1 VFAIHYKPRKISEL
15 SPKDS
20 KVALVGN
27 ITQRKDSSFVLDDG
41 TARIEIFF
49 DNDSINVLDIKL
61 ARAFCSVTEDKL
73 HVDVVQ
79 KLDGLDLSLFK
90 KTEDLYSRYYV

>member
-1 VFAIHYKPRKISEL
+1 MFAVNYKPKKISEL

-20 KVALVGN
+20 KVALLGN
-27 ITQRKDSSFVLDDG
+27 ITQRKDGSFVLDDG

-49 DNDSINVLDIKL
+49 DNSAFNVLDIKL
-61 ARAFCSVTEDKL
+61 ARIFCSVSEEKL
-73 HVDVVQ
+73 SADIIQ
-79 KLDGLDLSLFK
+79 NLEGLDLDLFK

>member
-1 VFAIHYKPRKISEL
+1 VFAVHYRPRKISEL

-20 KVALVGN
+20 KIAIVGN

-41 TARIEIFF
+41 TARIEVFF
-49 DNDSINVLDIKL
+49 DNDTVNVLDIKL
-61 ARAFCSVTEDKL
+61 ARAFCSVMEDKL
-73 HVDVVQ
+73 HADIVQ
-79 KLDGLDLSLFK
+79 KLDGMDLDLFK